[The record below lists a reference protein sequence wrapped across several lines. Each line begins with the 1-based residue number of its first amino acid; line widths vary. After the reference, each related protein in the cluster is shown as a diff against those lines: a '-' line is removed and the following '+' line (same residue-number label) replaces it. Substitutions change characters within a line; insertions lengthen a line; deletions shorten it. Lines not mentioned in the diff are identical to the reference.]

1 MKVVIVRGRAA
12 RTEVCRPR
20 VKLFSRHGSRG
31 IYMARKP
38 AVAGI
43 VRTQLSRSYSATAGW
58 LLRGGKLAFK
68 RASAKL
74 GDDGFPG
81 VEGKAEKSARH

>member
-1 MKVVIVRGRAA
+1 MIVLDASAMVEALVGRAPDEELLNA
-12 RTEVCRPR
+12 LNGDVDAPHLLDVEVLS
-20 VKLFSRHGSRG
+20 VLRG
-31 IYMARKP
+31 
-38 AVAGI
+38 
-43 VRTQLSRSYSATAGW
+43 